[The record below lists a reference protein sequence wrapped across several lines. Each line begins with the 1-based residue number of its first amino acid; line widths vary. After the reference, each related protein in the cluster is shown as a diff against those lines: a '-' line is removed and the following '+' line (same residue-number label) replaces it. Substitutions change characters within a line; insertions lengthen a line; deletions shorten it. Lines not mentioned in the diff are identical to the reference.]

1 MTTRLSRL
9 RRTIG
14 AGGIVL
20 LVFALGLFL
29 LAICGGRIFERPWL
43 PLLYAILGIGTAI
56 TVTSWAVHALSAKTK
71 PGEDIVPRLIGSR
84 LQYCLLLGR
93 YGAAGETVVK
103 NGWGN
108 RAFLLGWLRRTATL
122 DQVVAYA
129 AARHLGL
136 TTYTVVEQ
144 GRVVAPPGPVH
155 LRMPADGWLPA
166 VAGLIRRAYAIVMVL
181 SARPEIQDGMWW
193 EIEQILEH
201 DLITRLIIVLPPA
214 DQDRD
219 VYREARYQ
227 LCKILAVLHD
237 PLVFNDVDVDLRGNA
252 HPEWLSKWIDYYD
265 GKFLP
270 GGERDRDRSGG
281 FRKSVQLVYFF
292 RGDGA
297 VRIQW
302 HGIDWERRVSLTSA
316 GRRKPIVAD
325 TYIHGLAA
333 AFEAVITELAKLP
346 FEERYPWPRSEYQ

>member
-9 RRTIG
+9 RRTVG

-129 AARHLGL
+129 A
-136 TTYTVVEQ
+136 VEQ

-155 LRMPADGWLPA
+155 LRMPTDGWLPA

-181 SARPEIQDGMWW
+181 SARPEIQGGMWW
-193 EIEQILEH
+193 ESEQILEH
-201 DLITRLIIVLPPA
+201 DL
-214 DQDRD
+214 
-219 VYREARYQ
+219 
-227 LCKILAVLHD
+227 
-237 PLVFNDVDVDLRGNA
+237 
-252 HPEWLSKWIDYYD
+252 S
-265 GKFLP
+265 
-270 GGERDRDRSGG
+270 
-281 FRKSVQLVYFF
+281 
-292 RGDGA
+292 
-297 VRIQW
+297 
-302 HGIDWERRVSLTSA
+302 
-316 GRRKPIVAD
+316 
-325 TYIHGLAA
+325 
-333 AFEAVITELAKLP
+333 
-346 FEERYPWPRSEYQ
+346 